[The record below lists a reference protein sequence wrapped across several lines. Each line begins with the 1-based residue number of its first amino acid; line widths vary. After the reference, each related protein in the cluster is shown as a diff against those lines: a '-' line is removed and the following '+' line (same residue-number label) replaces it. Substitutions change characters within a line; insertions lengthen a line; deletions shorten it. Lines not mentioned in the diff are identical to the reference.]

1 MKCSKHV
8 GKKKNWTYC
17 AIIAFFYIFFYSL
30 LSILIHAC
38 GLPLSVWL
46 VLICI
51 DFSLRG
57 SVGVSIKIFSLF
69 ILTNLYRTQIQRC
82 VETQFFI
89 LFSPKWCLLV
99 QSVHVQLY
107 FTLKC
112 ILKQTKNSRACVIIS
127 VCMSCTVISKLCQSL
142 TRTTTC
148 TRSAVYSLLLQI
160 CWHCLSLSLPRF
172 HLFGV
177 FNLLCYA

>member
-1 MKCSKHV
+1 MFKACRKE
-8 GKKKNWTYC
+8 KKLNILCYNC
-17 AIIAFFYIFFYSL
+17 FFLHFFYSL

-57 SVGVSIKIFSLF
+57 SVGVSVKIYSQF

-89 LFSPKWCLLV
+89 LFFPKWCLLV

-160 CWHCLSLSLPRF
+160 C
-172 HLFGV
+172 
-177 FNLLCYA
+177 